1 MYVLRGHLPD
11 FHTIDPL
18 NGRSNLLDV
27 LRVLEIAH
35 PLLVPSGLAILELP
49 LLIQLLGGQAVSLLL
64 LLSLLALLQPLL
76 MSLGCPQRFCCC
88 V

>member
-1 MYVLRGHLPD
+1 
-11 FHTIDPL
+11 
-18 NGRSNLLDV
+18 
-27 LRVLEIAH
+27 
-35 PLLVPSGLAILELP
+35 LVPSGLAILELP
-49 LLIQLLGGQAVSLLL
+49 LLIQLLGGQALSLLL